1 VRTFPT
7 LTALLFLI
15 GPLVA
20 QNRFR
25 ADLDGAQEFPP
36 NASAAVGW
44 GTATLN
50 ADLSVTYH
58 VEHVGLT
65 GTSAHIHLGAPGTSG
80 AIIAPLAGGPAIW
93 SGTTAPFSA
102 TDAAALRAAG
112 TYFNVHTTALP
123 LGEIRGQILPSPSR
137 FEASADGLQQTPAN
151 PSTAAATGVFTVNP
165 DRTLAYEIHA
175 TGIDSTATEI
185 HIGEPGSVGPRIFN
199 FGTGTGPWIGSTAPI
214 SESDYELFQAGGTYL
229 NIHSAAYLFGE
240 IRGQNYATGE
250 AYGRGCAGV
259 GGYAC
264 RLSEEM
270 VPYSGSAI
278 LLRIAGGEP
287 GGHGLLGVATAPTAA
302 LYFGCE
308 IYLTIPVPST
318 MPVALDAAGAATVPL
333 TLPPLTADRT
343 FYLEF
348 AGLSG
353 GLSYTSNGLA
363 LTVEVF

>member
-1 VRTFPT
+1 MRILIPYAVLLLAASP
-7 LTALLFLI
+7 LT
-15 GPLVA
+15 A

-44 GTATLN
+44 GTASLN

-58 VEHVGLT
+58 VELVGLT

-80 AIIAPLAGGPAIW
+80 AIIAPLVGGPTIW
-93 SGTTAPFSA
+93 SGTTSPFSLA
-102 TDAAALRAAG
+102 DAVSLRTGG
-112 TYFNVHTTALP
+112 TYFNVHTAAFP
-123 LGEIRGQILPSPSR
+123 FGEIRGQILPSPSG
-137 FEASADGLQQTPAN
+137 FATSADGLQQTPPNA
-151 PSTAAATGVFTVNP
+151 SAATATGVFTVNL

-199 FGTGTGPWIGSTAPI
+199 FGTGLGPWIGTTAPM

-229 NIHSAAYLFGE
+229 NIHSMAFFLGE
-240 IRGQNYATGE
+240 IRGQNYSTGE
-250 AYGRGCAGV
+250 SFGRGCAGS

-264 RLSEEM
+264 GLSAEM
-270 VPYSGSAI
+270 VPYAGSAI

-287 GGHGLLGVATAPTAA
+287 GGHGLLGVATVPTAA
-302 LYFGCE
+302 LYSGCE
-308 IYLTIPVPST
+308 IYLTIPALFA
-318 MPVALDAAGAATVPL
+318 MPVALDATGAAAVPL
-333 TLPPLTADRT
+333 TLPTLPADRT

-348 AGLSG
+348 AGLNG
-353 GLSYTSNGLA
+353 GLAYTSNGLA
-363 LTVEVF
+363 LTVAVL